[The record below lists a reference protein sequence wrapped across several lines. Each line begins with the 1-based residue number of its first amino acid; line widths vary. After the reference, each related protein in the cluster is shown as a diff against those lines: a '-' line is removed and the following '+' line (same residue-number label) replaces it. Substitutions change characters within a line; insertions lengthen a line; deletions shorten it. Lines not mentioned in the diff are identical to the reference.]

1 MTAVAL
7 NPPRGAGPAL
17 LWLMLSLLAASVAWS
32 VFGRLD
38 VVTTAPARLVP
49 QGRVKIIQALEQS
62 VVQQIHVQEG
72 QRVEAGT
79 LLLSL
84 DPAVPLADEARLQED
99 MLMLSL
105 ARARL
110 RDLLRAQ
117 PDVDP
122 FAALAP
128 KVPEPL
134 LLQERGRHGRQRAEQ
149 TASLQGLDAERRAT
163 RARID
168 EASASLRGLEAELSL
183 LEPETQ
189 RMSRLAR
196 QGYLPWMRWAEH
208 ERARRS
214 LRGRREALRAAIESL
229 DAELQVL
236 GARREVTRVGFEQRW
251 LTELAE
257 VEARLTATE
266 AELAKARRSLA
277 LTELRAP
284 VAGTVQELVV
294 HTEGGVVPAASP
306 LLRLVPMGEGLEV
319 EARIPHRDIGF
330 VQAGQPAVV
339 KLATFDFTR
348 YGHLRGK
355 VESVAR
361 DAVSTADGDSW
372 YPARIRLLQGGLS
385 HTGSRLELLPGMA
398 GTVDIHLGERRIAE
412 FILSPLRQRGA
423 EGGRER

>member
-1 MTAVAL
+1 MTTVAL
-7 NPPRGAGPAL
+7 NPPRGTAAAL
-17 LWLMLSLLAASVAWS
+17 LWWMLLLLVATVAWTA
-32 VFGRLD
+32 FGKLD

-49 QGRVKIIQALEQS
+49 QGRVKVIQALEQS
-62 VVQQIHVQEG
+62 VVEQIHVQEG

-84 DPAVPLADEARLQED
+84 DPAEPLADEARLQED

-110 RDLLRAQ
+110 RDLLEAQ
-117 PDVDP
+117 PAEDP

-134 LLQERGRHGRQRAEQ
+134 LLQERGRHRRQRAEQ
-149 TASLQGLDAERRAT
+149 SASLLGLDAEHRAT
-163 RARID
+163 RARIG
-168 EASASLRGLEAELSL
+168 EASARRRGLEAELSL

-189 RMSRLAR
+189 RMAKLAE

-208 ERARRS
+208 ARTRHSLHARWMATRAA
-214 LRGRREALRAAIESL
+214 LEALTAESQ
-229 DAELQVL
+229 AL
-236 GARREVTRVGFEQRW
+236 GARREVARVSFEQRW
-251 LTELAE
+251 LAELAE

-266 AELAKARRSLA
+266 AELAKARRRLA

-294 HTEGGVVPAASP
+294 HTEGGVVPAATP
-306 LLRLVPMGEGLEV
+306 LLRLVPAGKGLEV

-330 VQAGQPAVV
+330 VQAGQSVVV

-348 YGHLRGK
+348 YGHLRGR

-361 DAVSTADGDSW
+361 DAVSDANGDSY
-372 YPARIRLLQGGLS
+372 YPARVRLLRGGLT